1 MTISL
6 SGKIAIVTGGSTGIG
21 LAAAIGPARADAKV
35 ALCSHDPA
43 TLEPALAEVHS
54 HGEAIAL
61 RADVTSA
68 ADMADLVEQTASA
81 FGGLDHLV
89 CSAGIQTYGIVV
101 DTSDEVFE
109 RTLAVNLKGAWLAAR
124 YAIPRMIERG
134 GGAIVNVSSV
144 QGQACQ
150 TGVAAYAA
158 SKGALNALTRAMALD
173 HAGQGIRV
181 NAVCPGSVDT
191 PMLRR
196 SAELFEG
203 AATVDA
209 TLRDW
214 GRMHPLGRIASPAEV
229 AEVILFLLSERAS
242 FMTGAEVRVDG
253 GLLAG
258 IGVRLPDKARDG

>member
-1 MTISL
+1 MSF
-6 SGKIAIVTGGSTGIG
+6 SGKTAIIAGGSTGIG
-21 LAAAIGPARADAKV
+21 LAAAIALAKAGAKV

-43 TLEPALAEVHS
+43 TLEPALAQLRS
-54 HGEAIAL
+54 HGEALAL

-68 ADMADLVEQTASA
+68 PDMAHLVAATVRA

-89 CSAGIQTYGIVV
+89 YSAGIQTYGTVV
-101 DTSDEVFE
+101 DTPEEVFE
-109 RTLAVNLKGAWLAAR
+109 RTLAVNLKGAYLVAKH
-124 YAIPRMIERG
+124 AIPSMVERG

-144 QGQACQ
+144 QGLACQ
-150 TGVAAYAA
+150 SNVAAYAA

-173 HAGQGIRV
+173 HARERIRV

-196 SAELFEG
+196 SADLFKG
-203 AATVDA
+203 AATREG
-209 TLRDW
+209 TLDDW

-258 IGVRLPDKARDG
+258 IGVRLPDRRRDD

>member
-1 MTISL
+1 MAMT
-6 SGKIAIVTGGSTGIG
+6 GKVALVTGGSTGIG
-21 LAAAIGPARADAKV
+21 LASALALAKAGAKV

-43 TLEPALAEVHS
+43 TLEPALAQIRG
-54 HGEAIAL
+54 HGEAIAV

-68 ADMADLVEQTASA
+68 ADVQALIERAVSA

-89 CSAGIQTYGIVV
+89 NSAGIQTYGTVV
-101 DTSDEVFE
+101 DTPEEVWD
-109 RTLAVNLKGAWLAAR
+109 RTLAVNLKGAYLAAQA
-124 YAIPRMIERG
+124 AIPRMIARG

-150 TGVAAYAA
+150 TNVAAYAA

-173 HAGQGIRV
+173 HAGQRIRV

-196 SAELFEG
+196 SADLFKGE
-203 AATVDA
+203 ASLEA
-209 TLRDW
+209 TLEDW
-214 GRMHPLGRIASPAEV
+214 GRMHPLGRVASPAEI
-229 AEVILFLLSERAS
+229 AEVILFLLSDRAS

-258 IGVRLPDKARDG
+258 IGVRLPD

>member
-1 MTISL
+1 MSFH
-6 SGKIAIVTGGSTGIG
+6 GKNAIVAGGSTGIG
-21 LAAAIGPARADAKV
+21 LAAAIALAKAGAKV

-43 TLEPALAEVHS
+43 TLEPALAQVGS
-54 HGEAIAL
+54 HGDAIAL
-61 RADVTSA
+61 RADVTAA
-68 ADMADLVEQTASA
+68 ADMMHLVEQTVRT

-89 CSAGIQTYGIVV
+89 YSAGIQTYGTVV
-101 DTSDEVFE
+101 DTPEEVFD
-109 RTLAVNLKGAWLAAR
+109 RTLAINLKGAWLAAKS
-124 YAIPRMIERG
+124 AIPRMIERG

-144 QGQACQ
+144 QGLVCQ
-150 TGVAAYAA
+150 TNVAAYTA

-173 HAGQGIRV
+173 HAGHGIRV

-196 SAELFEG
+196 SAELFKG
-203 AATVDA
+203 AANAEA
-209 TLRDW
+209 TLDDW

-242 FMTGAEVRVDG
+242 FMTGTEVRVDG

-258 IGVRLPDKARDG
+258 IGVRLPDRPQDG

>member
-1 MTISL
+1 VSFG
-6 SGKIAIVTGGSTGIG
+6 GKIAIVAGGSSGIG
-21 LAAAIGPARADAKV
+21 LAAALALVRAGAKV

-43 TLEPALAEVHS
+43 TLEPALAQVRS
-54 HGEAIAL
+54 HGDAIAV

-68 ADMADLVEQTASA
+68 ADMARLVAEAVGA

-89 CSAGIQTYGIVV
+89 YSAGIQTYGTVV
-101 DTSDEVFE
+101 GTPEEVFE
-109 RTLAVNLKGAWLAAR
+109 RTLAVNLKGAYLAAK

-144 QGQACQ
+144 QGLACQ
-150 TGVAAYAA
+150 TNVAAYAA

-173 HAGQGIRV
+173 HAGERIRV

-191 PMLRR
+191 PMLRH
-196 SAELFEG
+196 SAGLFKG
-203 AATVDA
+203 ASSLEA
-209 TLRDW
+209 TLEDW

-242 FMTGAEVRVDG
+242 FVTGAEVRVDG

-258 IGVRLPDKARDG
+258 IGVRLPDRREDG